1 MMNIQLN
8 PEELL
13 YLYETILGQTA
24 SSSVLSSSTDKDILV
39 GKFRK
44 TILAV
49 LEKEHVKIEK
59 NMFATWTSQEAKKI
73 EDLAIQNMTVK
84 TKEKTKVFSVRSAKK
99 QSNNKGMK

>member
-1 MMNIQLN
+1 MMNVQLN

-13 YLYETILGQTA
+13 YLYETTLRQTS
-24 SSSVLSSSTDKDILV
+24 SSSVLSLSTDKDILI
-39 GKFRK
+39 GKLRK

-73 EDLAIQNMTVK
+73 EDLAIQNMTVR
-84 TKEKTKVFSVRSAKK
+84 TKEKTKVASSVRSAKK
-99 QSNNKGMK
+99 

>member
-13 YLYETILGQTA
+13 YLYETTLRQTS
-24 SSSVLSSSTDKDILV
+24 SSSVLSLSTDKDILI
-39 GKFRK
+39 GKLRK

-59 NMFATWTSQEAKKI
+59 NMFATWTSQEEKKI
-73 EDLAIQNMTVK
+73 EDLAIQNMTVR
-84 TKEKTKVFSVRSAKK
+84 TKEKTKVASSMRSAKK
-99 QSNNKGMK
+99 

>member
-1 MMNIQLN
+1 MNVQLN

-13 YLYETILGQTA
+13 YLYETTLRQTS
-24 SSSVLSSSTDKDILV
+24 SSSVLSLSTDKDILI
-39 GKFRK
+39 GKLRK

-73 EDLAIQNMTVK
+73 EDLAIQNMTVR
-84 TKEKTKVFSVRSAKK
+84 TKEKTKVASSVRSAKK
-99 QSNNKGMK
+99 

>member
-1 MMNIQLN
+1 MNIQLN

-73 EDLAIQNMTVK
+73 EDLAKQNMTIR
-84 TKEKTKVFSVRSAKK
+84 TEAKTKVSSSARGAKK